1 VIVTNLRPRYD
12 VFGPHDLVTV
22 TLARRVRLLSS
33 KGRLREVEVVRV
45 RRISMGSDMRL
56 GLDLIVVLETEGE
69 VVAKWVRSIFAI
81 DVWRVMSETIAC
93 GCKHDDWNHGGE
105 FYEPDQNLLRMQVR
119 FPGSS
124 ICQSLQALY
133 AFRLDNDP
141 LQNEEL
147 DHVDG
152 GHGSRVLSNE
162 LISCQLLM
170 KLQEY
175 GGVDST

>member
-81 DVWRVMSETIAC
+81 DV
-93 GCKHDDWNHGGE
+93 
-105 FYEPDQNLLRMQVR
+105 
-119 FPGSS
+119 
-124 ICQSLQALY
+124 
-133 AFRLDNDP
+133 
-141 LQNEEL
+141 
-147 DHVDG
+147 
-152 GHGSRVLSNE
+152 
-162 LISCQLLM
+162 
-170 KLQEY
+170 
-175 GGVDST
+175 